1 MRDVFAGVLAFLVA
15 ALVLASP
22 PRAQAQ
28 PPLERLRAAEQA
40 LYAWQVEEA
49 AAIAEE
55 LAAAHPREPR
65 VLHLLG
71 RVRHHQGR
79 YEEAVRLLEPLGE
92 AAGEY
97 LPLARDTLE
106 ITKGMAR
113 QESEHF
119 VFLYPP
125 GKDEILVSWGLATLE
140 AAWDRIGDLLGYKPT
155 GEKIRVEVVADGEE
169 LAKVST
175 LSLEAIKTTGTIAVC
190 KFDKLMITS
199 PKALLRGY
207 EWRDTLA
214 HEYVHLAVARKS
226 RNHTPI
232 WLHEGIA
239 KYMETAW
246 RGEPGLALQIPSQN
260 LLREAVEK
268 KQLIPFEDMHPS
280 IALLPT
286 ARDAALAFAEVFT
299 AIEFLQAEREDAVS
313 TLLTELG
320 KGKSDQE
327 AVGEVFGK
335 PFPLFEAAWRRHL
348 ERRPYPDATAS
359 LDAMQP
365 KFRDGTQGD
374 DEGELRDLTEL
385 SEFTTIADPRARRAA
400 HLGELLRSRGK
411 MAAAAAK
418 YAQAIEVVGGAYPS
432 LSNKYAIALL
442 ELGEAQAAAEVL
454 EQTRALYPTHPLTN
468 LNLARAEMQRGNAT
482 AARPF
487 LEASLS
493 VNPFDPELHLRL
505 HAVGKET
512 GDEALVATAARAIEL
527 LGGRPPPQPTTG
539 GTP

>member
-1 MRDVFAGVLAFLVA
+1 MRDIFWRVLALQLLAAVALVA
-15 ALVLASP
+15 LPADAKAPVD
-22 PRAQAQ
+22 
-28 PPLERLRAAEQA
+28 RLRAAEQA

-49 AAIAEE
+49 AAIAEA
-55 LAAAHPREPR
+55 LAAEHPGDPR
-65 VLHLLG
+65 IQHLLG
-71 RVRHHQGR
+71 RVRHNQGR

-97 LPLARDTLE
+97 LQLAKDTWE
-106 ITKGMAR
+106 ITRGMAR

-119 VFLYPP
+119 IFLYPP

-140 AAWDRIGDLLGYKPT
+140 AAWDRIGDLLGYKPE
-155 GEKIRVEVVADGEE
+155 GEKIRVEVVADGEA

-175 LSLEAIKTTGTIAVC
+175 LSLDAIKTTGTIAVC

-207 EWRDTLA
+207 DWRDTLA

-226 RNHTPI
+226 RNQTPI

-246 RGEPGLALQIPSQN
+246 RDAPGLALQIPSQN
-260 LLREAVEK
+260 LLRDAVQAK
-268 KQLIPFEDMHPS
+268 KLIPFEDMHPS

-299 AIEFLQAEREDAVS
+299 AIEFLQGERGDSVARMLSKLAE
-313 TLLTELG
+313 
-320 KGKSDQE
+320 GKSDQE
-327 AVGEVFGK
+327 AVGEVYGK

-348 ERRPYPDATAS
+348 ERRPYPAAQAT
-359 LDAMQP
+359 LEPVQP
-365 KFRDGTQGD
+365 KYRDGAKA
-374 DEGELRDLTEL
+374 GEEDAYRDLTEL
-385 SEFTTIADPRARRAA
+385 SEFANIPDAKARRAA
-400 HLGELLRSRGK
+400 HLGELLRARGK
-411 MAAAAAK
+411 QAAAAAK
-418 YAQAIEVVGGAYPS
+418 YAQAVEVVGGAFPS

-442 ELGEAQAAAEVL
+442 ELEEAEAAEQVL
-454 EQTRALYPTHPLTN
+454 QQTLALYPTHALTN
-468 LNLARAEMQRGNAT
+468 LNLARAKMQRGNAS

-505 HAVGKET
+505 HAVGKEL
-512 GDEALVATAARAIEL
+512 GDEALVTTAARAIEL
-527 LGGRPPPQPTTG
+527 LGGRAPGQPNIG